1 MIKTGAD
8 LPGFADPDPAPGAV
22 DGGRL
27 LRRLLAIL
35 AVALLTGCGYNSI
48 QSSDEGTKQAWAEV
62 LNQYQRRADLIPNLV
77 NTVKGYAAQEKEVL
91 TRVTEARS
99 RVGQIQVNPGDSGS
113 LKQFESAQADMG
125 SALARLLVVAENY
138 PQLKS
143 DQNFRELQAE
153 LAGTENRIAV
163 SRKRYIDS
171 VNAYNVLVRQFPVNL
186 TAMALGYEVKPQFT
200 VEDERAIARPPS
212 VDFGAP
218 APAGK

>member
-8 LPGFADPDPAPGAV
+8 LPGFAHPDPAPGAV

>member
-1 MIKTGAD
+1 MIKSGAD
-8 LPGFADPDPAPGAV
+8 LQGLADVDPAPGV
-22 DGGRL
+22 VGGGGL
-27 LRRLLAIL
+27 LRRLLAVL

-62 LNQYQRRADLIPNLV
+62 VNQYQRRADLIPNLV
-77 NTVKGYAAQEKEVL
+77 NTVKGYAEQEKEVL

-186 TAMALGYEVKPQFT
+186 TAMALGYDVKPQFT

>member
-1 MIKTGAD
+1 
-8 LPGFADPDPAPGAV
+8 
-22 DGGRL
+22 
-27 LRRLLAIL
+27 
-35 AVALLTGCGYNSI
+35 
-48 QSSDEGTKQAWAEV
+48 
-62 LNQYQRRADLIPNLV
+62 
-77 NTVKGYAAQEKEVL
+77 
-91 TRVTEARS
+91 VTEARS

>member
-1 MIKTGAD
+1 MIKSGAD
-8 LPGFADPDPAPGAV
+8 LRGLADVDPAPGVV
-22 DGGRL
+22 DGGGL
-27 LRRLLAIL
+27 LRRLLAVL

-62 LNQYQRRADLIPNLV
+62 VNQYQRRADLIPNLV
-77 NTVKGYAAQEKEVL
+77 NTVKGYAEQEKEVL

-186 TAMALGYEVKPQFT
+186 TAMALGYDVKPQFT